1 VDNKQMR
8 RELKKIGDRNRRFN
22 KMSPEKKRVTI
33 AKDTIAALKTNK
45 VCATVR
51 VYLGESARSNG
62 DKLSNNVRCQA
73 CALGSMFVG
82 LTTRIKDLSVKVDS
96 YRQQVVSPLA
106 EYFSPIQLK
115 VIESAFEGG
124 MHYSDIY
131 NLYGDNYYD
140 KAINYKYSYTDS
152 EERLIAI
159 MENIIKNNGEFIP

>member
-62 DKLSNNVRCQA
+62 DKLSNNARCQA

-82 LTTRIKDLSVKVDS
+82 LTTRVKDLSVKVDNF
-96 YRQQVVSPLA
+96 RQHLV

-124 MHYSDIY
+124 MHYSDIH
-131 NLYGDNYYD
+131 NLYGDNYHD
-140 KAINYKYSYTDS
+140 KAVRYKYAYTDL

-159 MENIIKNNGEFIP
+159 MENIIKNNGEFKP